1 MSGLKSA
8 PFLGREWSSINT
20 PYDQMDEDII
30 KFYSQS
36 PSQSN
41 HSSLATF
48 EKKLQ
53 CCGVND
59 PEDYSTKV
67 AKPSSCLPGGLPG
80 VDVLGNITIPDI
92 SVGNITIP
100 GLPITNVSAGL
111 ASGKAAVEK
120 GTSSGGVV
128 GKVNDV
134 LVSAG
139 KEAIRTGCKAR
150 VWALWE
156 GSKIAFDATV
166 TAISFS
172 ILTVLLT
179 VAWCELFGDGL
190 ITGVEWCKPSPK
202 SA

>member
-8 PFLGREWSSINT
+8 PFLGRQWSSINT
-20 PYDQMDEDII
+20 PYDQMDKDII

-48 EKKLQ
+48 EKKLK

-59 PEDYSTKV
+59 AEDYNAKV
-67 AKPSSCLPGGLPG
+67 AKPLSCLPGGLPG

-92 SVGNITIP
+92 STGNITIP
-100 GLPITNVSAGL
+100 GLSTTNVSAGL
-111 ASGKAAVEK
+111 AAGKAAVEK
-120 GTSSGGVV
+120 GTTSGGV
-128 GKVNDV
+128 GGEVNA
-134 LVSAG
+134 LVNAG

-166 TAISFS
+166 SAISFS

-179 VAWCELFGDGL
+179 VAWCEFFGDGL
-190 ITGVEWCKPSPK
+190 ITGIQWCQPIPKPV
-202 SA
+202 